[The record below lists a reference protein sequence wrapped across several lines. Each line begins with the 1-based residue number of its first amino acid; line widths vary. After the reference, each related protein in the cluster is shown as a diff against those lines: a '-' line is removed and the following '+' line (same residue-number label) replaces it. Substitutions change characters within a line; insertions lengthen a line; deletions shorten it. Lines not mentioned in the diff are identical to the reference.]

1 MPVSSSQ
8 VGSVVIVQMMLL
20 VLLLGTLSWRR
31 GLPSAKIQIGVLTTI
46 KNDSSNGN
54 GNGNGNGSNGNGNGN
69 SQNYPPSMYDKWN
82 ETGLQF
88 A

>member
-20 VLLLGTLSWRR
+20 VLLLGTFSWRR

-46 KNDSSNGN
+46 KNDSSNG
-54 GNGNGNGSNGNGNGN
+54 SNSNGN
-69 SQNYPPSMYDKWN
+69 SQNYSPSMYDKWN